1 MQGAAVE
8 ARERRRL
15 SRQVRRLP
23 KKRGLDEPTFE
34 DEERDLVIGGDDK
47 PAGQGP

>member
-23 KKRGLDEPTFE
+23 K
-34 DEERDLVIGGDDK
+34 ERDLVIGGDDK